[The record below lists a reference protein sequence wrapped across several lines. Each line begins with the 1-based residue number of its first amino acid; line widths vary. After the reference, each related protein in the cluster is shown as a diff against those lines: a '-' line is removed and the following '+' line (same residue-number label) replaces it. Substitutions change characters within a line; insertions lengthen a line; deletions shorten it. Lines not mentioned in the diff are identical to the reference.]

1 MHSRDLTI
9 RDVRSSP
16 YAFPKALQMLP
27 KLDLK
32 PLITVYPLADVLQ
45 AFAAQKAGKN
55 VKILLKM

>member
-27 KLDLK
+27 KLDLQ
-32 PLITVYPLADVLQ
+32 PLIKIFPLRDVIP
-45 AFAAQKAGKN
+45 AFEAQKTGKN
-55 VKILLKM
+55 VKIMLKV